1 MSVSMMHEALEP
13 SQTTILIKDI
23 KCQECV
29 AVAGENF
36 QKLWE
41 VARKVDLLELCV
53 Y

>member
-1 MSVSMMHEALEP
+1 MMHETLEP

-36 QKLWE
+36 KSYEKLPE
-41 VARKVDLLELCV
+41 KLTC
-53 Y
+53 